1 MDLPDRVSALRAFNR
16 FWTARIGALDAH
28 LLDTPYSLAEARVL
42 FELAHAP
49 SLGVSQLREQ
59 LRIDPGYLS
68 RILGRLARG
77 GLVALARASDDARRQ
92 IAKLTSRGRSAYRT
106 LDRRAA
112 ADVTELLA
120 ARPDAAQERTIAAM
134 AEIRRALGE
143 RTAPP
148 ALVLRAPAAGDLGW
162 IVERHGTLYAREY
175 GWDVEFEALVAS
187 IVAEYGARRDSRRE
201 ACWIAELDG
210 ERVGCVMCVRKSA
223 RIAQL
228 RLLLVEPTA
237 RGHGIGARLVAE
249 CVRFARERGY
259 QRIMLWTNDVLD
271 SARRIYE
278 AAGFAL
284 VASGPHTAFGH
295 DLVEQTWELVLRE
308 PRTP

>member
-1 MDLPDRVSALRAFNR
+1 MDLPARVSALRAFNR

-49 SLGVSQLREQ
+49 SVAVGQLREQ
-59 LRIDPGYLS
+59 LRIDAGYLS
-68 RILGRLARG
+68 RILARLARG
-77 GLVALARASDDARRQ
+77 GVVALARAPDDARRQ
-92 IAKLTSRGRSAYRT
+92 IAKLTSRGRSAFRT

-143 RTAPP
+143 PTAAP
-148 ALVLRAPAAGDLGW
+148 ALVLRAPGAGDLGW
-162 IVERHGTLYAREY
+162 IVERHGALYAREH
-175 GWDVEFEALVAS
+175 GWDVEFEALVAR
-187 IVAEYGARRDSRRE
+187 IVAEFGARRDSRRE
-201 ACWIAELDG
+201 AAWIAELDG

-223 RIAQL
+223 RVAQL
-228 RLLLVEPTA
+228 RLLLVEPSA

-249 CVRFARERGY
+249 CVRFARDRGY
-259 QRIMLWTNDVLD
+259 QRIVLWTNDVLH
-271 SARRIYE
+271 SARRIYT

-295 DLVEQTWELVLRE
+295 ELVEQTWELALRE
-308 PRTP
+308 PRTG